1 MRRGD
6 IVLVDFP
13 FATGSGTKVRPSVI
27 VQCDRNNAR
36 LQDTIVA
43 IITSNTARAAL
54 EPTQYLIDLSH
65 PDWQSSGLK
74 LPSVV
79 KCESIYTFN
88 NRRILR
94 LIGQLS
100 NATMQQINNCL
111 KASLEIP

>member
-13 FATGSGTKVRPSVI
+13 FATGSGTKVRPSLVI
-27 VQCDRNNAR
+27 QCDRNNAR

-43 IITSNTARAAL
+43 IITSNTTRAAA
-54 EPTQYLIDLSH
+54 EPTQYLIDPSH
-65 PDWQSSGLK
+65 PDWQASGLK

-79 KCESIYTFN
+79 KCENIYTFN

-94 LIGQLS
+94 LIGHLS
-100 NATMQQINNCL
+100 KATMQEIDNCL

>member
-13 FATGSGTKVRPSVI
+13 FATGSGTKVRPSLVI
-27 VQCDRNNAR
+27 QCDRNNAR

-43 IITSNTARAAL
+43 IITSNTTRAAA
-54 EPTQYLIDLSH
+54 EPTQYLIDPTH
-65 PDWQSSGLK
+65 RDWQSSGLK
-74 LPSVV
+74 LASVV
-79 KCESIYTFN
+79 KCENIYTFN

-100 NATMQQINNCL
+100 KATMQEIDNCL
-111 KASLEIP
+111 RASLEIP

>member
-13 FATGSGTKVRPSVI
+13 FATGGGTKVRPSLV
-27 VQCDRNNAR
+27 VQSDRNNVR

-43 IITSNTARAAL
+43 IITSNMARAAS
-54 EPTQYLIDLSH
+54 EPTQYLIELSH

-79 KCESIYTFN
+79 KCENIYTFH

-94 LIGQLS
+94 LIGHLS
-100 NATMQQINNCL
+100 PATMQQINNCL

>member
-6 IVLVDFP
+6 VVLVDFP
-13 FATGSGTKVRPSVI
+13 FATGGGTKVRPSLVI
-27 VQCDRNNAR
+27 QCDRNNAR
-36 LQDTIVA
+36 LEDTIVA
-43 IITSNTARAAL
+43 VIRSRTARAAT

-65 PDWQSSGLK
+65 PDWRSSGLK

-79 KCESIYTFN
+79 KCENIYTFN

-100 NATMQQINNCL
+100 ITTMQQINDCL
-111 KASLEIP
+111 KASLDLP

>member
-13 FATGSGTKVRPSVI
+13 FATGSGTKVRPSLVI
-27 VQCDRNNAR
+27 QCDRNNIR

-54 EPTQYLIDLSH
+54 EPTQYLVDQSH
-65 PDWQSSGLK
+65 VDWPSSGLR

-79 KCESIYTFN
+79 KCENIYTFN
-88 NRRILR
+88 NCRILR
-94 LIGQLS
+94 LIGHLS
-100 NATMQQINNCL
+100 DATMQQINTCL